1 MDSCHWHLFEKGP
14 AILMNDGY
22 CGYAYMA
29 QKLSANL
36 TCPVMVLFTY
46 DGSYWGY
53 FLWEKGAE
61 CDRFQSCPD
70 YFGPGIPPRKPGNAD
85 LIAQTF
91 GVGCQSIENYLCPW
105 EKAKRG
111 CRAYERDTAVSGDCM
126 QFADF
131 MSALGF
137 DFGLLEQ

>member
-1 MDSCHWHLFEKGP
+1 
-14 AILMNDGY
+14 MNNGY

-53 FLWEKGAE
+53 YLWEKGVE
-61 CDRFQSCPD
+61 CDHFQSCPD
-70 YFGPGIPPRKPGNAD
+70 YFGPGMPPRKSGNAA
-85 LIAQTF
+85 LIAQIF
-91 GVGCQSIENYLCPW
+91 GVERQAIENYLRPW
-105 EKAKRG
+105 ENAKSGHLDYEG
-111 CRAYERDTAVSGDCM
+111 CSAVIGDCW

-131 MSALGF
+131 MGAVGF
-137 DFGLLEQ
+137 YFDLLEQ